1 MGDYNSECVSL
12 QNKAC
17 SIKTYMETAPGEY
30 LQKEK
35 GNGCDVDTI
44 SLITASK
51 TLHATCAKS
60 NAFVIMDI

>member
-1 MGDYNSECVSL
+1 MD
-12 QNKAC
+12 
-17 SIKTYMETAPGEY
+17 TAPGEY

-35 GNGCDVDTI
+35 GNGCDGDTI